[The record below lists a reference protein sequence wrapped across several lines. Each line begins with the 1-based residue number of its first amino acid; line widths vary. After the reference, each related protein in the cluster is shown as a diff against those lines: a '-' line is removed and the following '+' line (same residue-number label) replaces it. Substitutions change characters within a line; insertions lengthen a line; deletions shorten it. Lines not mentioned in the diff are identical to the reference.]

1 MQRNFHR
8 AFIAVLMLS
17 IFVAHPVQAAKSYFA
32 ERFDVQIDIQEN
44 GSILVTETV
53 EFQFIGDPFTYVV
66 REIAATNT
74 DGITF
79 LNASMDGAPL
89 SPGTRPGQVEVQEG
103 DPLRVTWHFAPTSNK
118 SHIFVVHY
126 RADGVIRKGDADT
139 LIWRAVPENHDYR
152 IAHSTITLAY
162 PSRARLTEQP
172 TLELNFDATWED
184 GRVVLTAGGLA
195 ENEDLILTARFAPG
209 SLTERSPLWQFR
221 AEQAAAA
228 VARALPV
235 GTIVGIVTL
244 LMGGLGLMTLIRAN
258 GRDMNPGLVMTTAY
272 PPSDVSPAI
281 VGKLTGQQHGF
292 MGSIFDL
299 AQRGVLEILEQ
310 SGFWGTKKYL
320 LVRSSLAAL
329 PVAHEQ
335 GLLEALF
342 GPNKTQLNMN
352 EIATRLT
359 TSSELYNEP
368 LENELIQRGWL
379 DLERKH
385 RRARLSAG
393 GALMLILS
401 IGVLILSLV
410 GASASLSEN
419 SDRLPWLAAAA
430 GISVGLLV
438 LSIVLLV
445 YGRTYSVLTAS
456 GEEEAV
462 RWRGFAEYLKHV
474 SLGDEPTIRPDV
486 FEKYLAYAAVF
497 GLGAGWAKHFQDLG
511 GIPLPVWFHALAGS
525 EADFGG
531 IVAVM
536 SASDSTGAS
545 AGGDGGAGASGG
557 GSSGAG

>member
-1 MQRNFHR
+1 MQPNFHR
-8 AFIAVLMLS
+8 AFIVVLMLS

-32 ERFDVQIDIQEN
+32 ERFDVQIDIQES

-53 EFQFIGDPFTYVV
+53 EFQFSGDPFTYVV

-79 LNASMDGAPL
+79 LNASMDGVPL
-89 SPGTRPGQVEVQEG
+89 SPGTGPGQVEVQEG

-118 SHIFVVHY
+118 SHSFVVHY
-126 RADGVIRKGDADT
+126 RADGVIRKGEADT

-152 IAHSTITLAY
+152 VAHSTITLTY

-172 TLELNFDATWED
+172 TLELNFEATWED
-184 GRVVLTAGGLA
+184 GRIVLTAQGLA

-209 SLTERSPLWQFR
+209 SLTEQSPVWQFR
-221 AEQAAAA
+221 SEQAAAA

-235 GTIVGIVTL
+235 GMIAGIVTL
-244 LMGGLGLMTLIRAN
+244 LMGSVGLMTYLRAH
-258 GRDMNPGLVMTTAY
+258 GRDLNPGPVVATAH

-281 VGKLTGQQHGF
+281 VGKLTGQQHSF
-292 MGSIFDL
+292 MGSIFEL
-299 AQRGVLEILEQ
+299 AQRGELEILEQ
-310 SGFWGTKKYL
+310 NGFWGTKKYM
-320 LVRSSLAAL
+320 LVRRSLAAL

-342 GPNKTQLNMN
+342 GPNKTQLNMS

-359 TSSELYNEP
+359 TNSEPYDEA

-385 RRARLSAG
+385 RRTRLSG
-393 GALMLILS
+393 GGMLMLTLS
-401 IGVLILSLV
+401 IGVFILSLV
-410 GASASLSEN
+410 GVSASLSEH
-419 SDRLPWLAAAA
+419 SDRLPLLSAAA
-430 GISVGLLV
+430 GISVALFI
-438 LSIVLLV
+438 LSIAMLI
-445 YGRTYSVLTAS
+445 YGRAYSVLTAS

-462 RWRGFAEYLKHV
+462 HWRGFAEYLRQV
-474 SLGDEPTIRPDV
+474 SQGDEPAIRPDL

-497 GLGAGWAKHFQDLG
+497 GLGASWAKYFQGLG
-511 GIPLPVWFHALAGS
+511 GIPLPVWFHGLKGN

-536 SASDSTGAS
+536 SASDSAGTGA
-545 AGGDGGAGASGG
+545 DGGGAAGASGG